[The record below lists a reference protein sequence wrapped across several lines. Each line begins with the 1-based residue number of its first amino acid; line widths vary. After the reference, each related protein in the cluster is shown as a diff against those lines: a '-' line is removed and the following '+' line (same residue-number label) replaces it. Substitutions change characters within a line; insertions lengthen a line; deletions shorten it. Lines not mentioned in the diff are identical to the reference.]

1 MRFIGRRKELAL
13 FSKELGSGRAASIL
27 LYGRRRVGKTTL
39 FRTVLNEA
47 SGIRILYTCL
57 PAELAENART
67 PSAAILRE
75 LGSAPLSFSN
85 LTDLFS
91 FLFTRNEK
99 RKVQAIEGLWIKAFG
114 MISSSGFEEIADEAI
129 FISSEDLYR

>member
-57 PAELAENART
+57 PAELAEKCKKSISRDSQRAWIST
-67 PSAAILRE
+67 
-75 LGSAPLSFSN
+75 
-85 LTDLFS
+85 S
-91 FLFTRNEK
+91 FL
-99 RKVQAIEGLWIKAFG
+99 Q
-114 MISSSGFEEIADEAI
+114 
-129 FISSEDLYR
+129 

>member
-47 SGIRILYTCL
+47 SGIRILYIRAFL
-57 PAELAENART
+57 L
-67 PSAAILRE
+67 
-75 LGSAPLSFSN
+75 N
-85 LTDLFS
+85 LL
-91 FLFTRNEK
+91 K
-99 RKVQAIEGLWIKAFG
+99 MQ
-114 MISSSGFEEIADEAI
+114 EIHQP
-129 FISSEDLYR
+129 